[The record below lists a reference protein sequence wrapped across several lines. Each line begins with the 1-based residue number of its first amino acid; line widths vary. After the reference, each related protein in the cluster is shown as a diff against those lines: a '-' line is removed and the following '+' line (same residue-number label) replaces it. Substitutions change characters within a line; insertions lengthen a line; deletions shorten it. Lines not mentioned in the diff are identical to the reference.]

1 MLVHM
6 YYLMMK
12 TAVRSD
18 LNSNTFRISK
28 SHTRLK
34 NKEIFLFDF
43 KFYQKL
49 LIVFITMSTIL
60 IFPESPSEL
69 ENICNKY
76 NPRKLCNV
84 W

>member
-1 MLVHM
+1 
-6 YYLMMK
+6 MK

-18 LNSNTFRISK
+18 LNSNTFCISK

-49 LIVFITMSTIL
+49 LILFITMSTIL
-60 IFPESPSEL
+60 IFPESPGEL